1 MENSFL
7 SLLPLLITIVM
18 ALIIKQTLV
27 PSMKL
32 KKERSPLV
40 ILVEKKTIPWVSM
53 IWTKKRSIVSY
64 FVAVGGLVNAYVGL
78 AVTAVSIAIALEI
91 LNAIAN

>member
-1 MENSFL
+1 
-7 SLLPLLITIVM
+7 
-18 ALIIKQTLV
+18 
-27 PSMKL
+27 
-32 KKERSPLV
+32 
-40 ILVEKKTIPWVSM
+40 M